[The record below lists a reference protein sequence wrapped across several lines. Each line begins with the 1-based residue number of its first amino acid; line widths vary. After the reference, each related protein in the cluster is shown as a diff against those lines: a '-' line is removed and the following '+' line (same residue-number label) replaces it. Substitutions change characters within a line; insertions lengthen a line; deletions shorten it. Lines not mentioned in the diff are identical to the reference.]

1 MSDKSIRSIAAAVLM
16 QAVRDYV
23 KATEN
28 KKKAIL
34 KDLRSSWLDFLS
46 DGFSLTVATQLEKNP
61 VEIAA
66 RLQRA
71 ATTMM

>member
-23 KATEN
+23 KATESKRN
-28 KKKAIL
+28 AIL
-34 KDLRSSWLDFLS
+34 KDLRSKWMDFLS
-46 DGFSLTVATQLEKNP
+46 DGFSLTVANELEKHP
-61 VEIAA
+61 AEIAA

-71 ATTMM
+71 AIPTA